1 MSNSLITMNGNST
14 RTGSPGGLERRS
26 RTLQTRTLALR
37 LSQRS
42 QPSNRRKRFTPDI
55 RGFLRCF
62 FTFMF
67 SQKFSTEQRRN
78 WIEHN
83 CLNEFQNVSR
93 TTVVDLQ
100 NVNLLTPPRST
111 DTGGVLEYGAHRPF
125 PFNSSDPLLISLYRS
140 LYWLQCHFH
149 WTRCLSVQRQKLSEH
164 WSLGRGCFA
173 SFSSRLIKALLTS
186 WINVQSICFSSR
198 SKSVKLIDWLKN
210 SDHLVRPSVNDHLL
224 SSCLYVNSTAI
235 WSQITLFQYFVTWI
249 LIRLIE

>member
-55 RGFLRCF
+55 RDSYGVFY
-62 FTFMF
+62 FMF

-78 WIEHN
+78 RIEHN

-140 LYWLQCHFH
+140 LY
-149 WTRCLSVQRQKLSEH
+149 
-164 WSLGRGCFA
+164 
-173 SFSSRLIKALLTS
+173 
-186 WINVQSICFSSR
+186 
-198 SKSVKLIDWLKN
+198 
-210 SDHLVRPSVNDHLL
+210 
-224 SSCLYVNSTAI
+224 
-235 WSQITLFQYFVTWI
+235 
-249 LIRLIE
+249 